1 MPKLCNVVVLISGSG
16 SNLQALIDSLR
27 DGATPAR
34 IRAVISNRADAYG
47 LERAR
52 QAGIQAEVL
61 DHKAYADRES
71 FDQALAQ
78 RIDAHEPHLVIL
90 AGFMR
95 ILSADFV
102 RHYQGRLL
110 NIHPSLLP
118 RHKGLHTHQRALE
131 AGDREHGC
139 SVHFVTEELDGGP
152 LVVQAVIPV
161 ESQDTPERLARRVHE
176 EEHRIYRWPC
186 AGSPRAA
193 CAWAN
198 RAPCWMARPCLPPA
212 IRFAPRRFAM
222 RKAMLFLLTLLTLPA
237 YAFELKPFTASYTA
251 DWKQM
256 PISGNASRSLKALGD
271 GRWQLDFE
279 ASMLLASLNEVSTF
293 KVENDTFL
301 PQTYRF
307 ARQGL
312 GKGKQ
317 IELDFDW
324 SQKQVLGSDRGDAV
338 RQPLNRGQLDKST
351 YQLVLQHDVADG
363 KKSMSYQII
372 EGEDVD
378 TYDFRVLGEEKV
390 RTQAGLINAIKV
402 ERVRDP
408 GKSNRKTILWFAKDW
423 DYLLV
428 RLYQMET
435 DGKEYQIMLK
445 EGTIDGKT
453 VTGEKS

>member
-1 MPKLCNVVVLISGSG
+1 
-16 SNLQALIDSLR
+16 
-27 DGATPAR
+27 
-34 IRAVISNRADAYG
+34 
-47 LERAR
+47 
-52 QAGIQAEVL
+52 
-61 DHKAYADRES
+61 
-71 FDQALAQ
+71 
-78 RIDAHEPHLVIL
+78 
-90 AGFMR
+90 
-95 ILSADFV
+95 
-102 RHYQGRLL
+102 
-110 NIHPSLLP
+110 
-118 RHKGLHTHQRALE
+118 
-131 AGDREHGC
+131 
-139 SVHFVTEELDGGP
+139 
-152 LVVQAVIPV
+152 
-161 ESQDTPERLARRVHE
+161 
-176 EEHRIYRWPC
+176 
-186 AGSPRAA
+186 
-193 CAWAN
+193 
-198 RAPCWMARPCLPPA
+198 
-212 IRFAPRRFAM
+212 M

-408 GKSNRKTILWFAKDW
+408 GKSNRKTIP
-423 DYLLV
+423 LV
-428 RLYQMET
+428 RQGLGLPAGPPVPDGNRRQGIPDHAQGRHHRRQDRHWRKELIPLPRKAGPLPGFYCPRISRRPGARGRSVRHRHRSTAPRLDRRRANPHAVDGTGRT
-435 DGKEYQIMLK
+435 DKGRNQAHPPDA
-445 EGTIDGKT
+445 G
-453 VTGEKS
+453 